1 MNFFPRMRK
10 CPCCGSV
17 NIFRTNGVTYEN
29 NFKSLVDWVLKKI
42 IVCRKCR
49 IEFGLF
55 INNKETTEKIIW
67 MDLIKCEDDYLDILN
82 KLHKNKKNYKEKN
95 KIPKYIKT
103 IKKIEDVLNQI
114 RLDQAKIKIKIR
126 IQNKNMLI

>member
-1 MNFFPRMRK
+1 MNFFPKIKK
-10 CPCCGSV
+10 CPCCNSA
-17 NIFRTNGVTYEN
+17 NIFRINGGSYEN
-29 NFKSLVDWVLKKI
+29 NFKSLVDCTLKKI

-55 INNKETTEKIIW
+55 INNKDTTEKIIW
-67 MDLIKCEDDYLDILN
+67 MDMIKCEDDYLDKLN
-82 KLHKNKKNYKEKN
+82 KLHKNKKKHREKYRE
-95 KIPKYIKT
+95 PEYIKT
-103 IKKIEDVLNQI
+103 IKEIEAVQNQI

>member
-1 MNFFPRMRK
+1 MRK
-10 CPCCGSV
+10 CPCCDTA

-29 NFKSLVDWVLKKI
+29 NFKSLVDWTLKKI